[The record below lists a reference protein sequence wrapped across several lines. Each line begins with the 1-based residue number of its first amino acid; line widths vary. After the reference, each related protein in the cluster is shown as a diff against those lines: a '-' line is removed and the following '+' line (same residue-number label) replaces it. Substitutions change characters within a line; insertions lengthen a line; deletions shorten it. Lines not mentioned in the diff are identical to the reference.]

1 MGGRQ
6 ELTGVERTGALG
18 HGGLLRKLDEGE
30 GESAELIEVRVGRS
44 RASDGEDWRRWS
56 KLDGHSLPSEERRG

>member
-18 HGGLLRKLDEGE
+18 RGGLLPKLGEREGD
-30 GESAELIEVRVGRS
+30 SAELAEGFFVRI
-44 RASDGEDWRRWS
+44 DGEV
-56 KLDGHSLPSEERRG
+56 KLVAMDQGHDGFLAWTAC